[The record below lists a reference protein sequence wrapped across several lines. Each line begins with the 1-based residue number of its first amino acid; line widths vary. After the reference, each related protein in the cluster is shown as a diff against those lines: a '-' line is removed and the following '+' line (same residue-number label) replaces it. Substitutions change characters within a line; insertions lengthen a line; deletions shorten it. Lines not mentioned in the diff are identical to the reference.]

1 MYKRK
6 IEKNNEKCLHSRYF
20 FVSLHK
26 SYIVMLKKLLSKFK
40 TKPSV
45 CHFLHVTRKGKRVTK
60 IYLHSNLNKLEL
72 KHNIESN
79 LNLITVQHGK
89 KMFFRFLKNNNFFDT
104 YIYYIRH
111 LKYEIPAIDYII
123 YDNFSQPFAF
133 HISVL
138 CSKIKR
144 IQSYD
149 CNFNATNQY
158 MNDVKTMYKL
168 SDEWTKILKSLKLT
182 RYGV

>member
-1 MYKRK
+1 MT
-6 IEKNNEKCLHSRYF
+6 
-20 FVSLHK
+20 
-26 SYIVMLKKLLSKFK
+26 YI
-40 TKPSV
+40 
-45 CHFLHVTRKGKRVTK
+45 
-60 IYLHSNLNKLEL
+60 
-72 KHNIESN
+72 
-79 LNLITVQHGK
+79 
-89 KMFFRFLKNNNFFDT
+89 

-133 HISVL
+133 HITVL